1 MKLYCQGI
9 QGCGQECKPKVYNYS
24 FAHAFGTEEVFVT
37 LSDCC
42 EAPITDEFGRELSES
57 ELLSIKEWNEV

>member
-9 QGCGQECKPKVYNYS
+9 QGCGQECRPKVYNYS
-24 FAHAFGTEEVFVT
+24 FAYAFGTEVKKAI

-42 EAPITDEFGRELSES
+42 ETPITDEFGEELTES